1 MPAQLFDLNIQQFLD
16 SWTPRDAVRELLANA
31 LDEAMLSGTQTPAIE
46 RTGVGEWT
54 ISDAGRGLRPE
65 HLALAE
71 SEEKTG
77 SPLPVIGRF
86 GVGLKDAL
94 ATLHRHGV
102 EVEITSRW
110 AHYTLAMKP
119 KHGFD
124 GVQTLHVRVGPAAA
138 PQASGTLIR
147 LRGLADEVMQ
157 SARALFLAFSPQQE
171 LSRGPMGSILTR
183 RPGRPAEIY
192 VRGVFVATEENFLF
206 SYNITSLT
214 RAMKDALNRE
224 RANVGRT
231 AYADR
236 VKKLLLDTREP
247 AVAEELAGDLAA
259 WSDGKSHNEVRDWS
273 EVAVHACRLLNQR
286 GDVLFVDT
294 GQLGSELSA
303 LDQARSDGLRIIAI
317 PSEILARLRGVKDLD
332 RRPVRT
338 LAVAVQEWNRSFTFD
353 FVEEGALTPTE
364 RDVWSY
370 RDRIIGALG
379 GLPRPVREIRVSNT
393 MRPELGHADEVVGL
407 WEPSLGRVT
416 VKRSQ
421 LRDLAY
427 FAGTLAHELAHARSG
442 RPDVDRAF
450 ERQLTSSLGAAL
462 AQILRPQPSR

>member
-1 MPAQLFDLNIQQFLD
+1 MSVQFFDLNIQQFLD

-31 LDEAMLSGTQTPAIE
+31 LDEAMLSGTPTPVIE
-46 RTGVGEWT
+46 RTGPAEWT
-54 ISDAGRGLRPE
+54 ISDTGRGLRPE
-65 HLALAE
+65 HLALA
-71 SEEKTG
+71 
-77 SPLPVIGRF
+77 
-86 GVGLKDAL
+86 
-94 ATLHRHGV
+94 TLQRHGV

-110 AHYTLAMKP
+110 ARYTLAMKP

-124 GVQTLHVRVGPAAA
+124 VQTLHVQVDPAGTCRAA
-138 PQASGTLIR
+138 GTLVR
-147 LRGLADEVMQ
+147 LRGLRDEVMQ
-157 SARALFLAFSPQQE
+157 SAQALFLAFSPQQE
-171 LSRGPMGSILTR
+171 LSAGSMGSILTR

-192 VRGVFVATEENFLF
+192 VRGVFVSTEANFLF

-214 RAMKDALNRE
+214 KAMKDALNRE

-236 VKKLLLDTREP
+236 VKKLLMDAREP
-247 AVAEELAGDLAA
+247 AVAEELAQDLAML
-259 WSDGKSHNEVRDWS
+259 SEGKSHDEVKDWS

-286 GDVLFVDT
+286 GDVLFVDA
-294 GQLGSELSA
+294 GQLGTELSA

-317 PSEILARLRGVKDLD
+317 PGEILTRLRGVKDFD

-338 LAVAVQEWNRSFTFD
+338 LAVAVQEWNRSFAFD
-353 FVEEGALTPTE
+353 FVEEGALTPAE

-379 GLPRPVREIRVSNT
+379 GLPRQVREIRVSNT

-416 VKRSQ
+416 VKRSL
-421 LRDLAY
+421 LRDLSD
-427 FAGTLAHELAHARSG
+427 FAGILGHELAHARSG

-462 AQILRPQPSR
+462 AQILCPQPTR